1 MTGMNGTHVGL
12 VDHDP
17 VHRSCSRKI
26 RALTILLRA
35 QRSALV
41 LIAGFSDD
49 PKVVNVA
56 RRALGEGRW

>member
-1 MTGMNGTHVGL
+1 MSRNGTHVGL

-17 VHRSCSRKI
+17 THRHCVRKI
-26 RALTILLRA
+26 RALTVLARL

-56 RRALGEGRW
+56 RRALGEQRW